1 MVNKNTRSK
10 RLYSDSNIRK
20 KESLRKT
27 FLQKRKN
34 ISLNFSEYS
43 EFIANNLIFL
53 LRTKINIEGL
63 PGQRAFFTGRMMES
77 LANGCCYFYPIPT
90 YNADFP
96 NGLVDNE
103 DFIIYN
109 NSEDLIEKIEYM
121 VIEKA

>member
-53 LRTKINIEGL
+53 LKTNPNLKNKKSIGLYWQLGSEVNTRPAIAALTEYQFNI
-63 PGQRAFFTGRMMES
+63 S
-77 LANGCCYFYPIPT
+77 L
-90 YNADFP
+90 
-96 NGLVDNE
+96 LS
-103 DFIIYN
+103 
-109 NSEDLIEKIEYM
+109 SENKNFKQSNISPSSHLC
-121 VIEKA
+121 